1 MQQIRKLKWTNYKNK
16 IFERNNITNHKAI
29 RDI

>member
-1 MQQIRKLKWTNYKNK
+1 MQQITKLKWMNDKNK
-16 IFERNNITNHKAI
+16 IFERNNMTNRKAI